1 MLLSV
6 AERRRA
12 EQFADLLDAGDL
24 TGTNASSG
32 AIFGTVPG
40 PRDAGR
46 GADLAALL
54 ATVEAVRRLP
64 VDAGPDPVF
73 RDRLRTRLVAV
84 ATVRPAGPGAAR
96 PAEQRHEP
104 APRGWAR
111 RRLAALVAA
120 GAAVLVASG
129 VAVASTQALP
139 GGALYGVKLASESVR
154 LQLAGSDL
162 QRGRLLLDFARTRL
176 AEARQVTGDPAAT
189 VAALRT
195 MQLQTAQGV
204 RQITGYAATQRDP
217 AVLATVDR
225 FAADQQAGL
234 TQLLSQLTDPAARA
248 SAGSALA
255 QLSALAAQ
263 TDQLRIQLTAAAG
276 TSSGGGALPG
286 GAGTRAPPTAS
297 SPTGATV
304 PTGAA
309 AAGTGSRGAPS
320 TGAGGAAPVPL
331 PSTAPLPL
339 STGGTG
345 GSLPLPLSS
354 GTGGLLPPTGVT
366 ASPVIPTVPVPGVS
380 IQPSLPAVG
389 SAIPLSGALGGGLP

>member
-12 EQFADLLDAGDL
+12 ERFADLLDADEL
-24 TGTNASSG
+24 TSTAASS
-32 AIFGTVPG
+32 GTVPG
-40 PRDAGR
+40 PRAAGR
-46 GADLAALL
+46 GADLAGLL

-96 PAEQRHEP
+96 PAELRHEP

-176 AEARQVTGDPAAT
+176 AEARQVAGDPAAT

-195 MQLQTAQGV
+195 MQEQTAQGV
-204 RQITGYAATQRDP
+204 RQITGYAATQHDP

-255 QLSALAAQ
+255 QLAALAAQ
-263 TDQLRIQLTAAAG
+263 TDQLRIRLAAAAG
-276 TSSGGGALPG
+276 TGSGGGALPG
-286 GAGTRAPPTAS
+286 GAGTGPAPPAAAS
-297 SPTGATV
+297 PAGPGAPTG
-304 PTGAA
+304 PPG
-309 AAGTGSRGAPS
+309 AGTGSTGVPS
-320 TGAGGAAPVPL
+320 TGAGGAVPVPL

-339 STGGTG
+339 PTGGAG
-345 GSLPLPLSS
+345 GSLPLPLPS
-354 GTGGLLPPTGVT
+354 GTGGLFPPTGVT
-366 ASPVIPTVPVPGVS
+366 SPPVIPTLPVPVVS

-389 SAIPLSGALGGGLP
+389 SVIPLSGALGGGLR